1 MRRLVFVKIEK
12 AGATALNTAVKVAF
26 GRLSTTPLIVLV
38 LQLLCQFFRGVSY
51 FAVLAHLLVRVRVR
65 VLLREARMHGRQSL
79 TERISSELTPLSLL
93 GCAKKMSK
101 KRESD

>member
-1 MRRLVFVKIEK
+1 MRRLVFVKIDK

-79 TERISSELTPLSLL
+79 TERISSELLSPSTGLQ
-93 GCAKKMSK
+93 KK
-101 KRESD
+101 